1 MGCTV
6 TFHDR
11 IGQDRIEQAVEPLGS
26 EAALALIESAV
37 CETVQVAVGGLSS
50 EIELTLTGDVEMERL
65 NFDHMGERGPT
76 DVLSFPLHEWSL
88 DGDQLSHLSDDDG
101 VSPPGPLLLG
111 DVVIDL
117 DQALRQAAEG
127 DWGITEELVLLA
139 IHGTLHLLGH
149 DHAEIDEE
157 ERMRGLEHQVLGDP
171 ASAPSRRAMAAGVA
185 LRPCR
190 PRGDDRQ
197 LAAQAASSSGVGST
211 SGTATTGAAERG

>member
-11 IGQDRIEQAVEPLGS
+11 IGHDRLAEAVDPVD
-26 EAALALIESAV
+26 AATATALLESAI
-37 CETVQVAVGGLSS
+37 CETVRAATAIAAGALEV
-50 EIELTLTGDVEMERL
+50 ELTLCGDAEMERL

-76 DVLSFPLHEWSL
+76 DVLAFPLHEWAV
-88 DGDQLSHLSDDDG
+88 DGRHSRLADDDG

-127 DWGITEELVLLA
+127 NWGVTEELVLLA

-149 DHAEIDEE
+149 DHAAIEEE
-157 ERMRGLEHQVLGDP
+157 ERMRAAEHHVL
-171 ASAPSRRAMAAGVA
+171 SVLHRRHREIAWQPGSLFDRAGHAV
-185 LRPCR
+185 
-190 PRGDDRQ
+190 
-197 LAAQAASSSGVGST
+197 
-211 SGTATTGAAERG
+211 TTGS

>member
-1 MGCTV
+1 MGCSV

-11 IGQDRIEQAVEPLGS
+11 IGRDRIGQAVEPVGVD
-26 EAALALIESAV
+26 AALVLMESAV
-37 CETVQVAVGGLSS
+37 CETVHSALGTVPAEV
-50 EIELTLTGDVEMERL
+50 ELTLNGDAEMERL

-88 DGDQLSHLSDDDG
+88 DGDRLSHLTDDDG
-101 VSPPGPLLLG
+101 ISPPGPLLLG

-127 DWGITEELVLLA
+127 DWGVTEELVLLA

-157 ERMRGLEHQVLGDP
+157 ERMRDLEHHVLGVLH
-171 ASAPSRRAMAAGVA
+171 RRHREIAWQPGSLFDRAGHAV
-185 LRPCR
+185 
-190 PRGDDRQ
+190 
-197 LAAQAASSSGVGST
+197 
-211 SGTATTGAAERG
+211 TTGS

>member
-1 MGCTV
+1 MGCSV

-11 IGQDRIEQAVEPLGS
+11 IGPDRVANAVEPLDPD
-26 EAALALIESAV
+26 AALALVESAV
-37 CETVQVAVGGLSS
+37 CETVRLAFGRDDAEV
-50 EIELTLTGDVEMERL
+50 ELTLCGDPEMERL

-88 DGDQLSHLSDDDG
+88 NGRQSHLTDDDG

-117 DQALRQAAEG
+117 DQALRQAADG
-127 DWGITEELVLLA
+127 DWGVVEEVVLLA

-157 ERMRGLEHQVLGDP
+157 ERMRGLERDVL
-171 ASAPSRRAMAAGVA
+171 SVLHRRHREIAWQPGS
-185 LRPCR
+185 LF
-190 PRGDDRQ
+190 DR
-197 LAAQAASSSGVGST
+197 SGHAV
-211 SGTATTGAAERG
+211 TTGS